1 MTCTSFPSL
10 NLKILEF
17 FQALVVCGTVGPT
30 VLCISVLNIEYEI
43 GTPETSTIEVDKWEK
58 GGRTE

>member
-1 MTCTSFPSL
+1 M